1 MLKELILKN
10 TIINMKNFSDFL
22 NEAKIRGTK
31 GIPTSYISDVDRRS
45 RQEMGGGRA
54 NPQEIMMLLGRVTEL
69 TIGDVANPGNFFMG
83 RLSQQERLRVRQR
96 FSELEQLAEQVIRSN
111 YGSILDNVDLDIK
124 LVQPGQVGEF
134 LEENSERRLTAK
146 PEVEKEKE
154 SDIKRKGEQVKRQ
167 QPQDQEH
174 PQRPEMTQQ
183 DVEKVKSGIDRQK
196 IANLITQGE
205 AKNTKKLL
213 HTEEV
218 KDGLDRIFGRQKAR
232 QIFDLW
238 DQITKMADK
247 LDWEIPIDHKAQMME
262 DHPQGIA
269 GACACEWPD
278 APEASDDEKDSIKNS
293 IENGEDPIE
302 NNSEEIES
310 LLSQGNPKIKAV
322 GVDFPMLLHES
333 IKGIYQM
340 IMAIAIPEDPTI
352 ATLVKLGTSSFEDE
366 AEDFR
371 YGPYIAADIRDF
383 IFKNPKSTEYPNIR
397 EFVNGKI
404 MELPDEEFFSLIEK
418 ILISKV
424 ENRENP
430 KARKIVDDMIDDCV
444 KMLKDFDYQQAM
456 PKEQEPEIETPQGGE
471 EEMSDID
478 KLISQAN
485 KPDQEGERLMTKS
498 ELQEAIDDA
507 LDRGDMDEVK
517 RLGAELSKRFPN

>member
-1 MLKELILKN
+1 
-10 TIINMKNFSDFL
+10 MKNFLDFL

-31 GIPTSYISDVDRRS
+31 GIPTSYISDVDRRA
-45 RQEMGGGRA
+45 REEMGGRA

-69 TIGDVANPGNFFMG
+69 TIGDVANPMNFFTG

-134 LEENSERRLTAK
+134 MDENSTRDLTAK
-146 PEVEKEKE
+146 PEIEKERE
-154 SDIKRKGEQVKRQ
+154 TEIKRKGDQVKRQ
-167 QPQDQEH
+167 QPEQPGQ
-174 PQRPEMTQQ
+174 PQSKEMTQQ
-183 DVEKVKSGIDRQK
+183 DVEGVKSGIDRQK

-247 LDWEIPIDHKAQMME
+247 LDWQIPIEVKARMME
-262 DHPQGIA
+262 DQPQGMA

-278 APEASDDEKDSIKNS
+278 APDASDDEKDSIKNS

-340 IMAIAIPEDPTI
+340 IMAVAIPEDPTI

-404 MELPDEEFFSLIEK
+404 MELPDEQFFSLIEK

-424 ENRENP
+424 EKRDNP
-430 KARKIVDDMIDDCV
+430 EARKMVDDIIDDCI
-444 KMLKDFDYQQAM
+444 KMLKDYDYQQAM
-456 PKEQEPEIETPQGGE
+456 PKEEEPEVTQGGDE
-471 EEMSDID
+471 ELSDID

-485 KPDQEGERLMTKS
+485 EPDQEGERLMTKS

-507 LDRGDMDEVK
+507 LDSGDMEAVK